1 MQVDFGKAFTYI
13 FDDPKWFDKIII
25 PILFGLIPIVG
36 WIVVIGYA
44 MRVTRN
50 VANRVEQPLP
60 TCNFG
65 DDLALGFKYV
75 VATLLY
81 ALVFVVIVWLISVFA
96 ILIQHDFSTVLAGLA
111 IAVLVMF
118 LIAYSIFLALF
129 LPVVQANIAVKDN
142 IAAGFNFKNIF
153 GMLSKNI
160 TSWLLVVGGS
170 ILGSM
175 IAPIGGIVF
184 GIGALF
190 TTMYSQLMV
199 ANLQGQAYAVSQP
212 AVEVIE
218 TVVETPTETTT
229 EAPSEAPVD
238 ETSTETS
245 TETSPD
251 APSDSPNVEA

>member
-1 MQVDFGKAFTYI
+1 MKVDFGKAFTYI

-36 WIVVIGYA
+36 WIVIIGYA

-50 VANRVEQPLP
+50 VANRVDQPLP
-60 TCNFG
+60 NCNFG

-75 VATLLY
+75 VVMLLY
-81 ALVFVVIVWLISVFA
+81 GLIFIVIAWLIGMFA
-96 ILIQHDFSTVLAGLA
+96 ALIQNDISTVLAGFA

-118 LIAYSIFLALF
+118 LIAYSVFLALF

-160 TSWLLVVGGS
+160 TSWLLVIGGS
-170 ILGSM
+170 ILGGM
-175 IAPIGGIVF
+175 IAPLGGIVF

-199 ANLQGQAYAVSQP
+199 AHLQGQAYAVSQP
-212 AVEVIE
+212 EVEVIE
-218 TVVETPTETTT
+218 TVVVSEAEVPAQEPTEAPTEQAPTETPPDT
-229 EAPSEAPVD
+229 PSE
-238 ETSTETS
+238 T
-245 TETSPD
+245 PD
-251 APSDSPNVEA
+251 VEA

>member
-1 MQVDFGKAFTYI
+1 MQVDFGKSFSYI
-13 FDDPKWFDKIII
+13 FDDPKWFEKIII

-36 WIVVIGYA
+36 WIVVIGYV

-50 VANRVEQPLP
+50 VANRVDQPLP
-60 TCNFG
+60 NSNFG

-81 ALVFVVIVWLISVFA
+81 ALVFVVIVWLIIAFA
-96 ILIQHDFSTVLAGLA
+96 ALIQHQVGTVLAALA

-118 LIAYSIFLALF
+118 LIAYSIFLTLF
-129 LPVVQANIAVKDN
+129 LPVVQANIAVTDS
-142 IAAGFNFKNIF
+142 IAAGFNFKIIF

-170 ILGSM
+170 ILGGM
-175 IAPIGGIVF
+175 IAPLGGIVF

-190 TTMYSQLMV
+190 TAMYSQLMV

-212 AVEVIE
+212 EVTVIE
-218 TVVETPTETTT
+218 TVVESPDETLTEAPVETPTEQ
-229 EAPSEAPVD
+229 
-238 ETSTETS
+238 TSTDTLPE
-245 TETSPD
+245 
-251 APSDSPNVEA
+251 AASDSPDSEA